1 MCKEP
6 RQLAA
11 TPTHGEVGRASVST
25 GEQVARTYWFHS
37 PTSLLKCQEQ
47 YHSQELQSTLMLTF
61 FQSPGHQK
69 VTAHTQVQASWVTY
83 INVCL
88 CREWPPSCHHHMP
101 NGWDAVLQQPNWAS
115 AHLVARA
122 EGGDDQVSDR
132 RRAINGMQRKGDVV
146 EIGAAKPQVFH
157 AGPCLD
163 LAPHLLP
170 VPPWH
175 PTCTQQLTAFSL
187 EFSFI
192 EYSPFIDPKP

>member
-1 MCKEP
+1 M
-6 RQLAA
+6 
-11 TPTHGEVGRASVST
+11 
-25 GEQVARTYWFHS
+25 
-37 PTSLLKCQEQ
+37 
-47 YHSQELQSTLMLTF
+47 
-61 FQSPGHQK
+61 
-69 VTAHTQVQASWVTY
+69 
-83 INVCL
+83 
-88 CREWPPSCHHHMP
+88 
-101 NGWDAVLQQPNWAS
+101 S

-146 EIGAAKPQVFH
+146 EIGAAKPQVFY
-157 AGPCLD
+157 ARPCLD